1 LVSNVTG
8 AGSSD
13 ALGDMTWREFE
24 MLVGEGFRLQG
35 YEVTETGGGGA
46 DGGVDLVLR
55 KDREKYL
62 VQCKQWKAFKVG
74 VTVVRELYGV
84 MAAHRSG
91 AANLNSAISGN
102 SGRQVGPRKVWR
114 EGVSMVKKSARRTR
128 RTHSPAFKAQVALAA
143 VREDKT
149 MTELCKEYEVH
160 SSQILDWK
168 RQLLEGA
175 ADVFGAGSRVVPPV
189 DLAPLH
195 AKIGQ
200 LALEND
206 FLERALTK
214 AGLLSAKP

>member
-1 LVSNVTG
+1 MFGSIDKSKGLLFVTHDLDY
-8 AGSSD
+8 SI
-13 ALGDMTWREFE
+13 
-24 MLVGEGFRLQG
+24 RLTMQNMQ
-35 YEVTETGGGGA
+35 
-46 DGGVDLVLR
+46 
-55 KDREKYL
+55 K
-62 VQCKQWKAFKVG
+62 
-74 VTVVRELYGV
+74 
-84 MAAHRSG
+84 RSG

-102 SGRQVGPRKVWR
+102 SGRQAGPRKVWR